1 MRRLPWWFWL
11 GVGIVKYWYVTL
23 PLAMALAMAASYGA
37 PWLGGLRWI
46 PIAAVILLALPFPFA
61 TLIVIYQSYHA
72 IRFWRTLETAD
83 TISDLPLPAG
93 SRIQFADRAH
103 SIVVLIE
110 LPHVTEILGMRLA
123 GTLQPWKRQGNAVT
137 HWGAN
142 LHGYQIIDGLPCK
155 GGPYVNDKSG
165 GVLFDGTG
173 KIHRFTLGA
182 PHELLGLKLPPN
194 TTVRRGNEEEPWSFL
209 LSTTGAYIPVLETMA
224 PVGVTLDVANDG
236 RLVRI
241 GSGHGQT
248 IVVRGVPLNSKNF
261 ELQGEV
267 VVSELADAFA
277 VAGETWPPGTKVR
290 VDLSTGVATVTVE
303 E

>member
-11 GVGIVKYWYVTL
+11 GVVIVKYWYVTL

-46 PIAAVILLALPFPFA
+46 PIAAVVLLALPFPLA
-61 TLIVIYQSYHA
+61 ALIVIYQSYDA
-72 IRFWRTLETAD
+72 TRFWRTLETAD

-137 HWGAN
+137 HWGGN
-142 LHGYQIIDGLPCK
+142 LHEYQIIDGLPCK

-173 KIHRFTLGA
+173 KFIDSRS
-182 PHELLGLKLPPN
+182 
-194 TTVRRGNEEEPWSFL
+194 VRRTSY
-209 LSTTGAYIPVLETMA
+209 SV
-224 PVGVTLDVANDG
+224 
-236 RLVRI
+236 
-241 GSGHGQT
+241 
-248 IVVRGVPLNSKNF
+248 
-261 ELQGEV
+261 
-267 VVSELADAFA
+267 
-277 VAGETWPPGTKVR
+277 
-290 VDLSTGVATVTVE
+290 
-303 E
+303 

>member
-11 GVGIVKYWYVTL
+11 GVVIVKYWYVTL

-46 PIAAVILLALPFPFA
+46 PIAAVVLLALPFPLA
-61 TLIVIYQSYHA
+61 ALIVIYQSYDA
-72 IRFWRTLETAD
+72 TRFWRTLETAD

-137 HWGAN
+137 HWGGN

-182 PHELLGLKLPPN
+182 PHELLGLNLPPN
-194 TTVRRGNEEEPWSFL
+194 TTVRRGNEGEPWSFF
-209 LSTTGAYIPVLETMA
+209 LSTTGAYIPVLETRA

-248 IVVRGVPLNSKNF
+248 IVVHGVPLNSKNF